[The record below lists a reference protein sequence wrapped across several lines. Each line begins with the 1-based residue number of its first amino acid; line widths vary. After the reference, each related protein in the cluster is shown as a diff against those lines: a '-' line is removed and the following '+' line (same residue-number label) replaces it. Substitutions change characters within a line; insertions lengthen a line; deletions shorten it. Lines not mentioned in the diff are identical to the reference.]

1 MVQLIIMTII
11 LIVLLIM
18 QLLGRC
24 VNVAE
29 RYIATILR

>member
-1 MVQLIIMTII
+1 MVQHIIMTII
-11 LIVLLIM
+11 LIVVFIM

-24 VNVAE
+24 YVAR